1 MITEDDWNQMK
12 EDMAE
17 TKSDVA
23 ALVQKDQTRVAIV
36 RAVWGVILVV
46 CAVTGYWVKQA
57 LEAPEI
63 TSRSLIESKKDIV
76 ELTKA
81 VDRNALLF
89 EGLAKVVDKY
99 SKAEEEA
106 EKTFVLRSE
115 FEFYMQSQGIIEAQ
129 RMASLTEQIN
139 DLKVD
144 SKGNRELMQ
153 RLLEQLSK

>member
-1 MITEDDWNQMK
+1 MK

-23 ALVQKDQTRVAIV
+23 ALVQKDQTRIAIV
-36 RAVWGVILVV
+36 RSVWGVILVV

-57 LEAPEI
+57 LEAPEK
-63 TSRSLIESKKDIV
+63 TSQSLLESKQDIID
-76 ELTKA
+76 LTKA
-81 VDRNALLF
+81 VDRNTLLF
-89 EGLAKVVDKY
+89 EGLAKTVDALAK
-99 SKAEEEA
+99 SDGEVK
-106 EKTFVLRSE
+106 KTFLMKSE
-115 FEFYMQSQGIIEAQ
+115 FEFYMRSQGIIEAQ

-153 RLLEQLSK
+153 RLLEQLSQ